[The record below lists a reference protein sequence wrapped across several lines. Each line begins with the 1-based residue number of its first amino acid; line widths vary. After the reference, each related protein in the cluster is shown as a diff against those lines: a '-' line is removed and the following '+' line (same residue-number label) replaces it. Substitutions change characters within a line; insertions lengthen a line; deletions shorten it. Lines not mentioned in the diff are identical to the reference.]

1 MNPTARRVEVLGGR
15 RIPFAG
21 QNGPYAQASN
31 QDMLSQNG
39 PYAQASNQD
48 MLTGTL
54 DALAGA
60 YGLEGETVGE
70 VA

>member
-15 RIPFAG
+15 RIPFAR
-21 QNGPYAQASN
+21 
-31 QDMLSQNG
+31 QNG